1 MMININYIKF
11 VSAVKV
17 QLLMEI
23 KGKDPLPIAIK
34 KKKCNF

>member
-1 MMININYIKF
+1 MINSINNIKF

-23 KGKDPLPIAIK
+23 EGKDALPIAIK
-34 KKKCNF
+34 KKKM